1 MPEDT
6 HPAEGAPHEPATVEE
21 LGDWVRD
28 NIKAVLAVTDET
40 FTDIGTVLDLSVAV
54 VGRRQR
60 GVTPWSVAELGRLAR
75 HWRIEAS
82 LMFSRRTADVLAAL
96 PPQRI
101 VQLRAPK
108 GLTATTRFKT
118 PVAA

>member
-6 HPAEGAPHEPATVEE
+6 HPVQDALHEPPTVEE
-21 LGDWVRD
+21 LEDWVRD

-40 FTDIGTVLDLSVAV
+40 FTDIGTVIDLSVAV

-60 GVTPWSVAELGRLAR
+60 GITPWTVAELGRLAR
-75 HWRIEAS
+75 HWHIDPR
-82 LMFSRRTADVLAAL
+82 LMFSRRAADVLSAL
-96 PPQRI
+96 PPTRI
-101 VQLRAPK
+101 AQLRAPK
-108 GLTATTRFKT
+108 ALPATTRSKT

>member
-6 HPAEGAPHEPATVEE
+6 HPVEDALHEPPTVEE
-21 LGDWVRD
+21 LEDWVRD
-28 NIKAVLAVTDET
+28 NIKSVLAVTDET
-40 FTDIGTVLDLSVAV
+40 FTDIGAVLDLSVAV

-75 HWRIEAS
+75 HWHLEAS
-82 LMFSRRTADVLAAL
+82 LLFSRRTADVLAAL
-96 PPQRI
+96 PPTRI
-101 VQLRAPK
+101 VQLRSAKSLP
-108 GLTATTRFKT
+108 ATTRSKT